1 MERQLVIRLHAAR
14 RMMERDIGI
23 EEIEHVV
30 KSGETIQEWMRDAGL
45 MVFTRQDVGPHRWIL
60 QSTKPA

>member
-1 MERQLVIRLHAAR
+1 MKRQLVIRLHAAR

-30 KSGETIQEWMRDAGL
+30 NSGETIEDYKDSQ
-45 MVFTRQDVGPHRWIL
+45 
-60 QSTKPA
+60 